1 MIESSERTVVTKQA
15 ESPYAIELEIL
26 IDVGLE
32 NTDLQVYSPKAKDID
47 FIKPALL
54 NLISQVYL
62 QVWEKAKADRSLLI
76 SDIVKTFLK
85 LSRESVT
92 AGELLREIHTDS
104 LYKLRRYFLE
114 PAISAGYIEM
124 SSPDKPTSSKQ
135 KYRLTK
141 ATLSLFKK

>member
-54 NLISQVYL
+54 ILIS
-62 QVWEKAKADRSLLI
+62 A
-76 SDIVKTFLK
+76 
-85 LSRESVT
+85 
-92 AGELLREIHTDS
+92 
-104 LYKLRRYFLE
+104 
-114 PAISAGYIEM
+114 
-124 SSPDKPTSSKQ
+124 
-135 KYRLTK
+135 
-141 ATLSLFKK
+141 